1 MPVPK
6 SKRNQT
12 PLEVLTEARTL
23 AIYTIRLCTNEDKF
37 PKRYRWCLSQDI
49 VRASAKVSENC
60 AKANSIFVNDAESYK
75 LRRSYQQEALAELEG
90 LENNMILAFE
100 LFDGLRHM
108 DPEDKPKKK
117 VNISSWTSQ
126 KIKVKSMLLAWKKSD
141 TEHFKT
147 IMANRC

>member
-108 DPEDKPKKK
+108 DPEDKPKKRS
-117 VNISSWTSQ
+117 IYRPGRRR
-126 KIKVKSMLLAWKKSD
+126 KSKSKAC
-141 TEHFKT
+141 F
-147 IMANRC
+147 